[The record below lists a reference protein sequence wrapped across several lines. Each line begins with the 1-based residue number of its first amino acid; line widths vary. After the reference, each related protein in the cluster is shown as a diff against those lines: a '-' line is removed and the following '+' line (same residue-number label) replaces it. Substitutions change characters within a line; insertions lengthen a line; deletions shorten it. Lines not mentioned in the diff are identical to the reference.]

1 VPPLVTPKVPIQ
13 EGVKVWVFPE
23 EVMVRPRLVSEEV
36 AKVWVEPVCPAEY
49 SPAREVMAEERLPK
63 QVPPGILK
71 QPLESSM
78 PFAKVEV
85 AEVEVMFKAFA
96 CTPQAKVEVA
106 VVEVAVR

>member
-1 VPPLVTPKVPIQ
+1 
-13 EGVKVWVFPE
+13 
-23 EVMVRPRLVSEEV
+23 
-36 AKVWVEPVCPAEY
+36 
-49 SPAREVMAEERLPK
+49 
-63 QVPPGILK
+63 
-71 QPLESSM
+71 M